1 MSRQARPGGNAAEE
15 RSKEGESLRVMIA
28 AGAAHNEAAWG
39 RRIKKA
45 IPFLLGA

>member
-1 MSRQARPGGNAAEE
+1 VANVRMLRELLLRKGY
-15 RSKEGESLRVMIA
+15 REGEELRVMVA

-45 IPFLLGA
+45 IPYLLGA